1 MISGRNQNRRRAL
14 GWSALASAALHLIFL
29 TLLFYELAH
38 VIVARGSKER
48 VSETTTFTIHR
59 QAPSPPPPAPKHV
72 SHVRV
77 VRHAAAPRARA
88 PRRELA
94 KAVAYRA
101 PPLPQHHPEIPTK
114 IERDQAGFEKEVAQ
128 LNKQNDIHAIPT
140 IDPGT
145 QESATKDYGFGVPSS
160 LRGEEHGNGI
170 ITPTRRWHDN
180 GNDCYYGRYE
190 FTYPDGAMEYGDIEW
205 PFCYEPDSDPF
216 KESPH
221 EIPFPLPLPGYKL
234 PPGTQLPPI
243 EKSIYEHWAGA
254 AGVPSSP

>member
-1 MISGRNQNRRRAL
+1 MVGARFGRVPSHLFDARFLRAGAPLRAARVQRERL
-14 GWSALASAALHLIFL
+14 GDDGGYDPSP
-29 TLLFYELAH
+29 
-38 VIVARGSKER
+38 G
-48 VSETTTFTIHR
+48 
-59 QAPSPPPPAPKHV
+59 APPPPPAPKHV
-72 SHVRV
+72 SHVRA

-101 PPLPQHHPEIPTK
+101 PPLPQRHPYIPTK

-145 QESATKDYGFGVPSS
+145 QESATKDYGFAAPSS

-205 PFCYEPDSDPF
+205 PFCYDPGSDPF

-221 EIPFPLPLPGYKL
+221 QIPFPLPLPGYKL

-243 EKSIYEHWAGA
+243 EKSVYEHWAGN
-254 AGVPSSP
+254 AGVTSSP